1 MGEAIKYLRGEKKK
15 SYGRITI
22 YDGFPNNYYEVSSP
36 LLEPKERELA
46 EMMIARLTK
55 QITPTEAL
63 AKLSRIISTDFTVIF
78 DEKILNYLETRGLFD
93 HLPSAKETAY
103 LRNLLKSMLGK
114 FAPFV
119 KNADGVVNFV
129 IDRTIGYHEISELI
143 RDEQLEEIMVNGF
156 DRSVYVFHKEY
167 GMCRTNIT
175 AEHDGFLEDLLHRIA
190 ATAGKKLTRASP
202 YVDARLP
209 DGNRANATLSCITPF
224 GHSLTIRKFTKI
236 PLSAIDLIGRGT
248 LSTELAAFLW
258 VAVEGL
264 SIEPLNILVA
274 GSAGSGKTT
283 TLNCLSNF
291 IAYTDR
297 VITIEDTAELHLGA
311 RENWVQMESRPKS
324 KDGEEI
330 DMDELLRNSLR
341 MRPDRVLVG
350 EVRGKEAQTLY
361 VAMDIGLSGC
371 MGTLHANNARECL
384 IRLKTPPMSVP
395 ESMLPLLNLI
405 VVQDRRYTKDRG
417 LIRRVSHVAEL
428 ARMEEQVLM
437 SNIYEWDPVRDKIS
451 RTKTPSRII
460 ERLAERTNRTKKE
473 VMEEITVR
481 QAILEWMIKKGITS
495 APEVERVIQE
505 YYYMPAKIID
515 LVSRES

>member
-1 MGEAIKYLRGEKKK
+1 MGEAIKYLRGDEKK

-22 YDGFPNNYYEVSSP
+22 YDGFPNNYYEVSP
-36 LLEPKERELA
+36 PNLDPKEQELA

-63 AKLSRIISTDFTVIF
+63 AKLSKIISTDFTIIF
-78 DEKILNYLETRGLFD
+78 DEKILNYMESRSLFD
-93 HLPSAKETAY
+93 RLPSSEETKY
-103 LRNLLKSMLGK
+103 LRNLLHSMLKK
-114 FAPFV
+114 FAPFA
-119 KNADGVVNFV
+119 KNADEVVNLA
-129 IDRTIGYHEISELI
+129 IDSTAGYHELSELI
-143 RDEQLEEIMVNGF
+143 RDQELEEIMVNGF
-156 DRSVYVFHKEY
+156 NRSVYVFHKEY
-167 GMCRTNIT
+167 GMCRTNI
-175 AEHDGFLEDLLHRIA
+175 AVEHDGFLETLLHRIA
-190 ATAGKKLTRASP
+190 ATAGKKLTRANP

-209 DGNRANATLSCITPF
+209 DGNRANATLSYITPF

-236 PLSAIDLIGRGT
+236 PLSIIDLIKKGT

-264 SIEPLNILVA
+264 SIEPLNIIVA

-291 IAYTDR
+291 IAYNDR
-297 VITIEDTAELHLGA
+297 VITIEDTAELQLGS

-324 KDGEEI
+324 KDCEEV

-341 MRPDRVLVG
+341 MRPDRLLVG

-384 IRLKTPPMSVP
+384 IRLKSPPMSVP
-395 ESMLPLLNLI
+395 ESMLPMLNLI

-428 ARMEEQVLM
+428 ARMEDQVLM
-437 SNIYEWDPVRDKIS
+437 SNLYEWDPIKDKIG

-460 ERLAERTNRTKKE
+460 ERMAERTNRTKKE

-481 QAILEWMIKKGITS
+481 QAILEWMIKKEITS
-495 APEVERVIQE
+495 APEVEKVIQE
-505 YYYMPAKIID
+505 YYYSPAKIID
-515 LVSRES
+515 AVSRES